1 MSELQGNALAGP
13 NVEPV
18 GYKHIVRTLP
28 LTGEVIDADLYLY
41 CVKDTKSD
49 SVRGREIRYYEGQI
63 IERVSEM
70 SVDAARPL
78 ITSTFELSEDVVDKT
93 NAIYD
98 AIVQGAVVDLDA
110 GDTVI
115 TGPDLQYYYELLHVL
130 SEDAVDPIK
139 SLVKAGVFIFEDDAY
154 NDNVYDAVELDLKIE
169 AAKTRMKDE
178 THNIE
183 STVVSYDTGEVISS

>member
-13 NVEPV
+13 YVEPV

-78 ITSTFELSEDVVDKT
+78 ITSTFELSESVVDKAHAT
-93 NAIYD
+93 HD
-98 AIVQGAVVDLDA
+98 AIVQGAVVNLDV

-115 TGPDLQYYYELLHVL
+115 TGPDLQYYYELLRVL
-130 SEDAVDPIK
+130 SEDATNAIK
-139 SLVKAGVFIFEDDAY
+139 PLVQAGVFIFEDDEY
-154 NDNVYDAVELDLKIE
+154 NDNVYDAAELDLKIE
-169 AAKTRMKDE
+169 AVKTLMKDE
-178 THNIE
+178 IPNIE
-183 STVVSYDTGEVISS
+183 STVVSYDAGEVISS